1 MIRAASSFMAHVRLR
16 SVPTS
21 LQRTNLTSASAH
33 ANISGLIASREYNC
47 CRQYS
52 STGVATEH
60 GAPWMGYL
68 LFGIPCAAT
77 AYLGTWQLQRYQWK
91 SNLIASRE
99 EQLSKEPIS
108 LRALYESEDQILE
121 FHKVLCEGALDIKSS
136 KFIGPRVRSALGIT
150 KDGYLMITPFTP
162 SDGTPPVLI
171 NRGWVPASYKVKFD
185 SGAPEEDGSKRCKLI
200 TTLRSSEKPSSFVP
214 DNTDDTWFW
223 IDVPSLAQACGLPRE
238 TPMLAVLLPDDAD
251 PTNPEYPLGQP
262 LADVTRVSTMP
273 IDHLNYAA
281 TWYTLTAAMLYISYR
296 RLHPNMARRMM
307 PSK

>member
-1 MIRAASSFMAHVRLR
+1 MPLPLSSVC
-16 SVPTS
+16 VT
-21 LQRTNLTSASAH
+21 
-33 ANISGLIASREYNC
+33 SREVDAKVEMLMC
-47 CRQYS
+47 SVTASFVQQS
-52 STGVATEH
+52 SVLTCA
-60 GAPWMGYL
+60 ML
-68 LFGIPCAAT
+68 L
-77 AYLGTWQLQRYQWK
+77 WVQ
-91 SNLIASRE
+91 
-99 EQLSKEPIS
+99 
-108 LRALYESEDQILE
+108 
-121 FHKVLCEGALDIKSS
+121 
-136 KFIGPRVRSALGIT
+136 IGPRVRSALGIT